1 LNAHALNERAKQ
13 RSANVNLNFIFKS
26 PQLVLGIPAECVK
39 LSLAVF
45 AAALMQGKCSS
56 ARRCLEQDATLGC
69 RFIVL
74 LKQCETGFPEE
85 KAKEAS
91 GD

>member
-1 LNAHALNERAKQ
+1 
-13 RSANVNLNFIFKS
+13 
-26 PQLVLGIPAECVK
+26 VK